1 MKSKPQI
8 FLSYARKDQA
18 VVAPIY
24 QLLRKRGFL
33 PWMDVKDIAPGE
45 EWELSI
51 KRAIR
56 RSNFFLAFVSSHS
69 VSKAGVLQQEIRSA
83 VEIRTENLEGE
94 TYLIPVRLDSTEL
107 PQALHPFQ
115 QIDYFAKDGPRRLL
129 VALGYRPPTAYY
141 LGAATLAIL
150 ILAAAAWWIW
160 RPSPIEQFRTGRAA
174 LASESPSDAPAGIG
188 LTVWNLRPS
197 VPADRPSAR
206 VIVHPEDSSGD
217 TSLTPVRVSSN
228 LELPRG
234 AKFRIGVESSRG
246 GHLYVIDQ
254 EQFGESALGAPQLV
268 FPTTRI
274 RGGDNRVAP
283 GELIEIPPSD
293 IRTPYWE
300 LRSSHSDYRGELLTV
315 AITPE
320 PIPGLTIT
328 ERPLVLNGETLR
340 RWQAS
345 WALPV
350 RRFFTDAADS
360 VPSDAELR
368 VRNVMGR
375 RLSQND
381 PLPGALYVVNVK
393 PSTPF
398 MIQSTIKVVK

>member
-8 FLSYARKDQA
+8 FLSYAREDQA
-18 VVAPIY
+18 VVEPIY
-24 QLLRKRGFL
+24 RLLRNKGFL

-69 VSKAGVLQQEIRSA
+69 VSKTGVLQREIRSA

-107 PQALHPFQ
+107 PQVLAPFQ
-115 QIDYFAKDGPRRLL
+115 QIDYFANDGQRRLL
-129 VALGYRPPTAYY
+129 EALGYRPATAWYF
-141 LGAATLAIL
+141 GTAAVAVL
-150 ILAAAAWWIW
+150 ILAAVAWWIW
-160 RPSPIEQFRTGRAA
+160 RPSPTERFRAGRTA
-174 LASESPSDAPAGIG
+174 LASESRSDVPAGIG

-197 VPADRPSAR
+197 EPADRPSAR
-206 VIVHPEDSSGD
+206 VIVHPEDSPGD
-217 TSLTPVRVSSN
+217 ISLTPIRVSPN
-228 LELPRG
+228 LELPRS

-254 EQFGESALGAPQLV
+254 EQSGENALGAAQLV

-300 LRSSHSDYRGELLTV
+300 LHSSQPDYRGELLTV

-328 ERPLVLNGETLR
+328 DRPLVLDGDTLR

-350 RRFFTDAADS
+350 RRFITDSTGA
-360 VPSDAELR
+360 VPSDAELQ

-375 RLSQND
+375 RLGQND
-381 PLPGALYVVNVK
+381 PLPGALYVVDAK
-393 PSTPF
+393 PSAPF
-398 MIQSTIKVVK
+398 MIQAAINVVK